1 MRRRTAYFWGSSGHY
16 LALARW
22 AHGGLCFNFAS
33 VVIIDLGSQAI
44 SAGTQD
50 TLTIA
55 NFGVPA
61 TGVAVLNDAKQLSS
75 FIPVQWRSQSE
86 LEVTESVSRTDDCTS
101 PIRTIQRIIDVGGL
115 TFAASAP

>member
-33 VVIIDLGSQAI
+33 VVIIDLGSEAI

-75 FIPVQWRSQSE
+75 FIPVQCVRRPNWR
-86 LEVTESVSRTDDCTS
+86 
-101 PIRTIQRIIDVGGL
+101 
-115 TFAASAP
+115 